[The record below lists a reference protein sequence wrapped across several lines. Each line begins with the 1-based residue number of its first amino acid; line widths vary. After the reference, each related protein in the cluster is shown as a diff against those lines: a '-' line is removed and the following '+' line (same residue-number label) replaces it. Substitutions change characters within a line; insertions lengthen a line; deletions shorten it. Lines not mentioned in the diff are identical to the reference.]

1 MNYKKLI
8 PVFLCFF
15 VMGFVDLT
23 GAATNFIKADLRLSD
38 TMANIIPSMVF
49 FWFLIF
55 SIPSSLL
62 MNKIGRK
69 KTVLVSLAVTFV
81 SLILPL
87 LGNSYWLML
96 TAFALLGIGNT
107 IMQTS
112 LNPLVSNIIS
122 GNRLASSLTLGQ
134 FVKAIASFVAPIIA
148 SWGAVTFF
156 GWKMLFP
163 IFAVINILAFIA
175 LYSTSIHEEPVAKPA
190 GFAGCVGLLGKL
202 PVLLLFLGIMCHVG
216 VDVGTNVA
224 APKLL
229 IERAGMTV
237 EDAAFASSVYF
248 LFRTLGCL
256 SGSFLL
262 ARFSAR
268 NFFMVSVLM
277 MVAGMSGLFFVPDVM
292 AMYVCIALIGFGNS
306 NVFSIIF
313 AQALNTVPDNKNEV
327 SGLMIMGLFGGTLFP
342 LCMGLASDAMAT
354 QTGSVMVMMIG
365 VVYLLLLTFK
375 IKHQ

>member
-23 GAATNFIKADLRLSD
+23 GAATNFIKDDLQLSD

-69 KTVLVSLAVTFV
+69 KTVLASLAVTFV
-81 SLILPL
+81 SLLLPL

-277 MVAGMSGLFFVPDVM
+277 MVAGMSGLFFVSDVM

-354 QTGSVMVMMIG
+354 QTGSVVVMMIG

>member
-23 GAATNFIKADLRLSD
+23 GAATNFIKADLQLSD

-81 SLILPL
+81 SLLLPL

-277 MVAGMSGLFFVPDVM
+277 MVAGMSGLFFVSDVM

>member
-23 GAATNFIKADLRLSD
+23 GAATNFIKADLQLSD

-69 KTVLVSLAVTFV
+69 KTVLASLAVTFV
-81 SLILPL
+81 SLLLPL

-277 MVAGMSGLFFVPDVM
+277 MVAGMSGLFFVSDVM

-354 QTGSVMVMMIG
+354 QTGSVMVMMVG

>member
-23 GAATNFIKADLRLSD
+23 GAATNFIKDDLQLSD

-277 MVAGMSGLFFVPDVM
+277 MVAGMSGLFFVSDVM

>member
-1 MNYKKLI
+1 MDYKKLI

-23 GAATNFIKADLRLSD
+23 GAATNFIKADLQLSD

-81 SLILPL
+81 SLLLPL

-190 GFAGCVGLLGKL
+190 GFAGCVRLLGKL

-277 MVAGMSGLFFVPDVM
+277 MVAGMSGLFFVSDVM

>member
-23 GAATNFIKADLRLSD
+23 GAATNFIKADLQLSD

-81 SLILPL
+81 SLLLPL

-148 SWGAVTFF
+148 SWGTVTFF

-277 MVAGMSGLFFVPDVM
+277 MVAGMSGLFFVSDVM

>member
-23 GAATNFIKADLRLSD
+23 GAATNFIKADLQLSD

-69 KTVLVSLAVTFV
+69 KTVLASLAVTFV

-148 SWGAVTFF
+148 SWGTVTFF

-190 GFAGCVGLLGKL
+190 GFTGCVGLLGKL

-229 IERAGMTV
+229 IERAAMTV

-277 MVAGMSGLFFVPDVM
+277 MVAGMSGLFFVSDVM

>member
-1 MNYKKLI
+1 MDYKKLI

-23 GAATNFIKADLRLSD
+23 GAATNFIKADLELSD

-69 KTVLVSLAVTFV
+69 KTVLASLAVTFV
-81 SLILPL
+81 SLLLPL

-277 MVAGMSGLFFVPDVM
+277 MVAGMSGLFFVSDVM

>member
-23 GAATNFIKADLRLSD
+23 GAATNFIKADLQLSD

-163 IFAVINILAFIA
+163 IFAVVNILAFIA

-229 IERAGMTV
+229 IERAAMTV

-277 MVAGMSGLFFVPDVM
+277 MVAGMSGLFFVSDVM

>member
-23 GAATNFIKADLRLSD
+23 GAATNFIKADLQLSD

-69 KTVLVSLAVTFV
+69 KTVLASLAVTFV
-81 SLILPL
+81 SLLLPL

>member
-23 GAATNFIKADLRLSD
+23 GAATNFIKADLQLSD

-148 SWGAVTFF
+148 SWGTVTFF

-229 IERAGMTV
+229 IERAAMTV

-277 MVAGMSGLFFVPDVM
+277 MVAGMSGLFFVSDVM

>member
-1 MNYKKLI
+1 MDYKKLI

-23 GAATNFIKADLRLSD
+23 GAATNFIKADLQLSD

>member
-23 GAATNFIKADLRLSD
+23 GAATNFIKADLQLSD

-69 KTVLVSLAVTFV
+69 KTVLVSLAITFV

-277 MVAGMSGLFFVPDVM
+277 MVAGMSGLFFVSDVM

>member
-190 GFAGCVGLLGKL
+190 GFAGCVRLLGKL

-277 MVAGMSGLFFVPDVM
+277 MVAGMSGLFFVSDVM

>member
-23 GAATNFIKADLRLSD
+23 GAATNFIKADLQLSD

-277 MVAGMSGLFFVPDVM
+277 MVAGMSGLFFVSDVM

>member
-23 GAATNFIKADLRLSD
+23 GAATNFIKADLQLSD

-69 KTVLVSLAVTFV
+69 KTVLASLAVTFV
-81 SLILPL
+81 SLLLPL

-148 SWGAVTFF
+148 SWGTVTFF

-277 MVAGMSGLFFVPDVM
+277 MVAGMSGLFFVSDVM

>member
-23 GAATNFIKADLRLSD
+23 GAATNFIKADLQLSD

-69 KTVLVSLAVTFV
+69 KTVLASLAVTFV

-148 SWGAVTFF
+148 SWGTVTFF

-229 IERAGMTV
+229 IERAAMTV

-277 MVAGMSGLFFVPDVM
+277 MVAGMSGLFFVSDVM

>member
-23 GAATNFIKADLRLSD
+23 GAATNFIKADLQLSD

-229 IERAGMTV
+229 IERAAMTV

-277 MVAGMSGLFFVPDVM
+277 MVAGMSGLFFVSDVM

>member
-148 SWGAVTFF
+148 SWGTVTFF

-277 MVAGMSGLFFVPDVM
+277 MVAGMSGLFFVSDVI

>member
-23 GAATNFIKADLRLSD
+23 GAATNFIKADLKLSD

-277 MVAGMSGLFFVPDVM
+277 MVAGMSGLFFVSDVM

>member
-23 GAATNFIKADLRLSD
+23 GAATNFIKDDLQLSD

-69 KTVLVSLAVTFV
+69 KTVLASLAVTFV
-81 SLILPL
+81 SLLLPL

-277 MVAGMSGLFFVPDVM
+277 MVAGMSGLFFVSDVM

>member
-23 GAATNFIKADLRLSD
+23 GAATNFIKDDLQLSD

-69 KTVLVSLAVTFV
+69 KTVLASLAVTFV
-81 SLILPL
+81 SLLLPL

-148 SWGAVTFF
+148 SWGTVTFF

-277 MVAGMSGLFFVPDVM
+277 MVAGMSGLFFVSDVM

>member
-81 SLILPL
+81 SLLLPL

-190 GFAGCVGLLGKL
+190 GFAGCVRLLGKL

-277 MVAGMSGLFFVPDVM
+277 MVAGMSGLFFVSDVM

>member
-1 MNYKKLI
+1 MDYKKLI

-23 GAATNFIKADLRLSD
+23 GAATNFIKADLQLSD

-163 IFAVINILAFIA
+163 IFAVINISAFIA

-190 GFAGCVGLLGKL
+190 GFAGCVRLLGKL

-229 IERAGMTV
+229 IERAGMIV

-277 MVAGMSGLFFVPDVM
+277 MVAGMSGLFFVSDVM

>member
-23 GAATNFIKADLRLSD
+23 GAATNFIKADLQLSD

-69 KTVLVSLAVTFV
+69 KTVLASLAVTFV
-81 SLILPL
+81 SLLLPL

-277 MVAGMSGLFFVPDVM
+277 MVAGMSGLFFVNDVM

>member
-148 SWGAVTFF
+148 SWGTVTFF

-277 MVAGMSGLFFVPDVM
+277 MVAGMSGLFFVSDVM

>member
-23 GAATNFIKADLRLSD
+23 GAATNFIKADLQLSD

-81 SLILPL
+81 SLMLPL

-277 MVAGMSGLFFVPDVM
+277 MVAGMSGLFFVSDVM

>member
-23 GAATNFIKADLRLSD
+23 GAATNFIKADLQLSD

-69 KTVLVSLAVTFV
+69 KTVLASLAVTFV
-81 SLILPL
+81 SLLLPL

-229 IERAGMTV
+229 IERDGMTV

-277 MVAGMSGLFFVPDVM
+277 MVAGMSGLFFVSDVM

>member
-23 GAATNFIKADLRLSD
+23 GAATNFIKADLQLSD

-148 SWGAVTFF
+148 SWGTVTFF

-277 MVAGMSGLFFVPDVM
+277 MVAGMSGLFFVSDVM

>member
-277 MVAGMSGLFFVPDVM
+277 MVAGMSGLFFVSDVM

>member
-23 GAATNFIKADLRLSD
+23 GAATNFIKDDLQLSD

-69 KTVLVSLAVTFV
+69 KTVLASLAVTFV

-277 MVAGMSGLFFVPDVM
+277 MVAGMSGLFFVSDVM

>member
-23 GAATNFIKADLRLSD
+23 GAATNFIKDDLQLSD

-69 KTVLVSLAVTFV
+69 KTVLASLAVTFV

-148 SWGAVTFF
+148 SWGTVTFF

-277 MVAGMSGLFFVPDVM
+277 MVAGMSGLFFVSDVM

-313 AQALNTVPDNKNEV
+313 AQALNTVP
-327 SGLMIMGLFGGTLFP
+327 FP
-342 LCMGLASDAMAT
+342 A
-354 QTGSVMVMMIG
+354 
-365 VVYLLLLTFK
+365 
-375 IKHQ
+375 

>member
-23 GAATNFIKADLRLSD
+23 GAATNFIKADLQLSD

-69 KTVLVSLAVTFV
+69 KTVLASLAVTFV
-81 SLILPL
+81 SLLLPL

-229 IERAGMTV
+229 IERAAMTV

-277 MVAGMSGLFFVPDVM
+277 MVAGMSGLFFVSDVM

>member
-23 GAATNFIKADLRLSD
+23 GAATNFIKADLQLSD

-69 KTVLVSLAVTFV
+69 KTVLASLAVTFV
-81 SLILPL
+81 SLLLPL

-277 MVAGMSGLFFVPDVM
+277 MVAGMSGLFFMSDVM

>member
-23 GAATNFIKADLRLSD
+23 GAATNFIKADLQLSD

-69 KTVLVSLAVTFV
+69 KTVLASLAVTFV
-81 SLILPL
+81 SLLLPL

-148 SWGAVTFF
+148 SWGTVTFF

-277 MVAGMSGLFFVPDVM
+277 MVAGMSGLFFVSDVM

-327 SGLMIMGLFGGTLFP
+327 SGLMIMGLFGGTVFP
-342 LCMGLASDAMAT
+342 LLMGFASDAIGQSGAVA
-354 QTGSVMVMMIG
+354 VMTVG
-365 VVYLLLLTFK
+365 VLYLIIYMCKLK
-375 IKHQ
+375 K

>member
-23 GAATNFIKADLRLSD
+23 GAATNFIKADLQLSD

-69 KTVLVSLAVTFV
+69 KTVLASLAVTFV
-81 SLILPL
+81 SLLLPL

-277 MVAGMSGLFFVPDVM
+277 MVAGMSGLFFVSDVM

>member
-1 MNYKKLI
+1 MDYKKLI

-23 GAATNFIKADLRLSD
+23 GTATNFIKADLRLSD

-148 SWGAVTFF
+148 SWGTVTFF

-277 MVAGMSGLFFVPDVM
+277 MVAGMSGLFFVSDVM

>member
-23 GAATNFIKADLRLSD
+23 GAATNFIKADLQLSD

-69 KTVLVSLAVTFV
+69 KTVLASLAVTFV
-81 SLILPL
+81 SLLLPL

-237 EDAAFASSVYF
+237 EDAAFSSSVYF

-277 MVAGMSGLFFVPDVM
+277 MVAGMSGLFFVSDVM

>member
-69 KTVLVSLAVTFV
+69 KTVLASLAVTFV

-277 MVAGMSGLFFVPDVM
+277 MVAGMSGLFFVSDVM

>member
-1 MNYKKLI
+1 MNYKKLM

-23 GAATNFIKADLRLSD
+23 GAATNFIKADLQLSD

-81 SLILPL
+81 SLLLPL

-277 MVAGMSGLFFVPDVM
+277 MVAGMSGLFFVSDVM